1 MKTKRIIL
9 TILVVL
15 LALVMAAL
23 ILGGLWFRDHYVKI
37 QGGYI
42 SRDMTSVTV
51 TDLKNVDVI
60 AMDQLTGLEE
70 VDARGC
76 REYKLLEALRK
87 RHPGV
92 KIRYTVEL
100 DGVEYP
106 QDAEEV
112 KLSKLTEE
120 DLSLFAYLPQLKSV
134 DARECTDY
142 ILLQQLSDQL
152 PQCEVSYALT
162 IGGREYPTDVTS
174 LDLRNTTRQ
183 DLEML
188 RYLPQLQSVHITEPA
203 ADAKT
208 LIDTVNSRPEVT
220 FSWEKEVLGITVT
233 SEDTELSFAD
243 MPLEDT
249 EELSEGLAY
258 FPALEKVDMSNC
270 GFDNET
276 MAAFREEKRE
286 EYKVVWTVQCGK
298 LTART
303 DDIFFMPVK
312 YNVYY
317 FHDSDAY
324 NLRYCEDMICIDL
337 GHMSIK
343 DLSFVEFMPHLKYLV
358 LAHTTVLDISPL
370 SSCKELAFL
379 ELDWTGISDYEPLLG
394 CTGLEDLNLGLT
406 YGDPEI
412 IAQMTWLKNLWWKG
426 AKYKTQELLRQSLP
440 DTYMMFSSS
449 YTVGSG
455 WRELPNYYA
464 MRDILGM
471 HYMK

>member
-1 MKTKRIIL
+1 MKIKRTL
-9 TILVVL
+9 LRILVVL
-15 LALVMAAL
+15 LALILAAL
-23 ILGGLWFRDHYVKI
+23 ILGGLWFKQNYIKV
-37 QGGYI
+37 QNTYI
-42 SRDMTSVTV
+42 SKDLTSVTV
-51 TDLKNVDVI
+51 TALSNVDVI
-60 AMDQLTGLEE
+60 AMDQMGALEE

-76 REYKLLEALRK
+76 RDYKLLYTLQK
-87 RHPGV
+87 RHPGL
-92 KIRYTVEL
+92 KIRYTVCL

-106 QDAEEV
+106 QDATEV
-112 KLSKLTEE
+112 KLTKLTEE
-120 DLSLFAYLPQLKSV
+120 ELPLFAHLPQLASV

-142 ILLQQLSDQL
+142 ALLQQLSDQL
-152 PQCEVSYALT
+152 TGCEISYTLP
-162 IGGREYPTDVTS
+162 IGGQEYPTDVTA
-174 LDLRNTTRQ
+174 LELTGTTEADLQ
-183 DLEML
+183 ML
-188 RYLPQLQSVHITEPA
+188 PYLPQLRTVHITEPA
-203 ADAKT
+203 ADAQAFIKAVES
-208 LIDTVNSRPEVT
+208 LPQVT
-220 FSWEKEVLGITVT
+220 FSWEKEVMGITVT
-233 SEDTELSFAD
+233 SADTELSFAG
-243 MPLEDT
+243 MPMDSFREISDA
-249 EELSEGLAY
+249 LAY

-343 DLSFVEFMPHLKYLV
+343 DLSFVEFMPHLRYLV
-358 LAHTTVLDISPL
+358 LAHTTVLDIGPL

-379 ELDWTGISDYEPLLG
+379 ELDWTAISDYEPLLG